1 MQCPSCEHEAPVASF
16 GEPLRCPD
24 CGAYYEKALE
34 LKLRRDG
41 GNRPIPAGASL
52 RPSSDSVPCVACGQ
66 LIGRKALRG
75 CYHCGA
81 PQTKRLSP
89 WVFGA
94 AVVGTALIVWVAS
107 IVSGGVSPVAP
118 TASSG
123 NAPAPAPE
131 VNVGHGVPPIRA
143 SEVIMIPED
152 YRSDV
157 AQMLTL
163 LRARVPTCAEQLKP
177 EYAGMASQQPDRSNP
192 AFFVQCGKG
201 VPEIVR
207 FTWMD
212 AVNKRVPAQADSRE
226 SIRETDAEK
235 LCTEAAVQRSTNP
248 DSVQFS
254 KVWDSA
260 FHANTDGTSLYKSTF
275 TAAGNAGVRQK
286 FDIACSYQGL
296 RLTRVEV
303 TPSR

>member
-1 MQCPSCEHEAPVASF
+1 
-16 GEPLRCPD
+16 
-24 CGAYYEKALE
+24 
-34 LKLRRDG
+34 
-41 GNRPIPAGASL
+41 
-52 RPSSDSVPCVACGQ
+52 
-66 LIGRKALRG
+66 
-75 CYHCGA
+75 
-81 PQTKRLSP
+81 
-89 WVFGA
+89 
-94 AVVGTALIVWVAS
+94 
-107 IVSGGVSPVAP
+107 
-118 TASSG
+118 
-123 NAPAPAPE
+123 
-131 VNVGHGVPPIRA
+131 
-143 SEVIMIPED
+143 MIPED

-163 LRARVPTCAEQLKP
+163 LRAQVPACADQLKP
-177 EYAGMASQQPDRSNP
+177 EYAGMSSQQSDRSNP

-212 AVNKRVPAQADSRE
+212 AVNGRVPAQAE
-226 SIRETDAEK
+226 SKETIHVADAER
-235 LCTEAAVQRSTNP
+235 LCSEAAVQRSTNP
-248 DSVQFS
+248 ESVELS

-260 FHANTDGTSLYKSTF
+260 FHANTDGTSIYKSTF